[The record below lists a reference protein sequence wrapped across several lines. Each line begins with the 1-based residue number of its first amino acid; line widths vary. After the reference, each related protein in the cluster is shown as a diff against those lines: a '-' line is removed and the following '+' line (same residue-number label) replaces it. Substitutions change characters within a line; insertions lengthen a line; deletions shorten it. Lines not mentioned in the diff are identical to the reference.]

1 MTNGTSSDG
10 MQMSAR
16 DFNRLATFI
25 NRYSGIRMPQ
35 SKRVMV
41 EGRLR
46 RRLRNHGFTDFTAYC
61 RYLFDEGGLDDEAI
75 HIIDAVTT
83 NKTEFFREGEQF
95 RFLFDKAL
103 PDLLSGRNAST
114 LKLWSAACSI
124 GAEPYTMAMV
134 MEDFIRRN
142 NDVRYSILATD
153 LCVDVLQ
160 QAVRGIYPED
170 LIQPVPVDMRRRY
183 LLRGRD
189 EHTSHV
195 RIAPEIRRAVTF
207 ARLNLMDELY
217 PVDRGFDV
225 IFCRNVLIY
234 FSRADQEAVLS
245 RLTTHLAP
253 GGYLFLG
260 HSEAIN
266 NMALPLRA
274 VGPTIFMKT
283 SGAADGAENKNLDRR

>member
-1 MTNGTSSDG
+1 MTNGNATDG

-16 DFNRLATFI
+16 DFNRLAAFI

-46 RRLRNHGFTDFTAYC
+46 RRLRNHGFEDFSSYC

-83 NKTEFFREGEQF
+83 NKTEFFREGEHF
-95 RFLFDKAL
+95 RFLLDMAL
-103 PDLLSGRNAST
+103 PTLLTGRNAAS

-134 MEDFIRRN
+134 MEDFVRCNKDI
-142 NDVRYSILATD
+142 RYSILATD
-153 LCVDVLQ
+153 LCVEVLR
-160 QAVRGIYPED
+160 QAVQGIYHED
-170 LIQPVPVDMRRRY
+170 MIQPVPVEMRRRY

-189 EHTSHV
+189 DHVAHV
-195 RIAPEIRRAVTF
+195 RIAPEIRRTVKF

-217 PVDRGFDV
+217 PVEQGFDV

-234 FSRADQEAVLS
+234 FSRPDQEAVLS
-245 RLTTHLAP
+245 RLTSHLAP

-274 VGPTIFMKT
+274 VGPTIFVKT
-283 SGAADGAENKNLDRR
+283 SGAADGAENKNLNRR